1 MQVEEVEGYDQ
12 AEDDVPQFAY
22 LVSQVTKCLGITLC
36 GIKMGDLAILQII
49 SEQLIMLISCLIL

>member
-36 GIKMGDLAILQII
+36 SIKMGDLAILQM
-49 SEQLIMLISCLIL
+49 SVR